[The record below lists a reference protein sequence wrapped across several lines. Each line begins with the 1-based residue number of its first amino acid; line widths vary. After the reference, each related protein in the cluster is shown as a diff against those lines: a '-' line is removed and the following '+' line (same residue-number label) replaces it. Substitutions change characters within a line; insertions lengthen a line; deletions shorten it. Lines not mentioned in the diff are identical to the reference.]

1 MIHLCNEKDWGGRE
15 EKSRWEKKQ
24 RRKKN
29 KNKKSNKEQKEATN
43 LKSEE

>member
-24 RRKKN
+24 RRKN